1 MADKQAEFEQLWA
14 SIAGHVRAAVARHR
28 SKDVALAADDLL
40 QEVRIRVWEI
50 CQRDNKSGFNT
61 SYYMR
66 VVNSAIID
74 SLRKHRG
81 TLAHSQR
88 DYGDGGED
96 ILEHMDGN
104 LPGPDQQ
111 LDAALRRTRLLAAIN
126 SLPADRAQAVGLYLQ
141 GFNAAEIAELMQCD
155 KHRAHNLAYRGAR
168 ELKQKMAEDD
178 NRSKNKNQDD
188 DADA

>member
-1 MADKQAEFEQLWA
+1 MSNADEQRDFEQLWT

-28 SKDVALAADDLL
+28 SRDTALAADDIL

-50 CQRDNKSGFNT
+50 CQRDNNSSLNT

-74 SLRKHRG
+74 CLRRHRG
-81 TLAHSQR
+81 TLAHSVR
-88 DYGDGGED
+88 DYGTEGDDIIERIDGKQPQPD
-96 ILEHMDGN
+96 EHVRAIERGHR
-104 LPGPDQQ
+104 
-111 LDAALRRTRLLAAIN
+111 LRAAIAQ
-126 SLPADRAQAVGLYLQ
+126 LPPDRARAVALYLQ

-168 ELKQKMAEDD
+168 ELKQKMA
-178 NRSKNKNQDD
+178 QDD
-188 DADA
+188 ED